1 MQNLWRSYDATTHH
15 NDLDLRAYSSRLM
28 GLDPALVLHGGGN
41 TSVKSSHTDRF
52 GVVHDIIW
60 VKASGYDLGQMWTDG
75 FTALKLDQLLKLSQ
89 LDTLSDAD
97 LVNEVRGARLDAQA
111 AAPSIEAIVQAVVPF
126 KFVDHSHSNA
136 ILTLSNSGHG
146 RKFFT
151 EIYGDSVLVLP
162 YVKPGFDLAL
172 QFRDALEQGQFE
184 KYNAIILE
192 QHGVFTFASTAKAS
206 YDQMIT
212 VVDQAEQFLNDRCGP
227 LPNGPDDTQNA
238 EFVAKS
244 RKYVS
249 KIAGQAVLSFP
260 TNSFPPGSIDA
271 LSKMSR
277 HGTLTPEH
285 VIHNKPFPAVFRDDP
300 EAAVLD
306 FATKYTAYF
315 QAVNDDSLTMIAP
328 YPHWALF
335 EGGHARSFGPNFRR
349 ASISRD
355 VVNVT
360 LDAMRTAQMIGS
372 WQGLSREDLFA
383 MEYWELEQSKLKRQ
397 KHDPVLSGKI
407 AVVSGAAA
415 GIGRACAEIL
425 HERGAVVVGLDV
437 NPEIKSFMNKPN
449 FASFVLDLTE
459 DALVK
464 DSLAEVV
471 LRYGGLDMLV
481 SNAGIFKTGDT
492 VETMPDEV
500 WDSTLAVNLTSHRKL
515 VKHAIPYLRHGI
527 DPSIVFVGSRNV
539 QAPGAGA
546 SAYSVSKAGLTQ
558 LMRVLALELAPEG
571 IKVNAIHPDAVFDT
585 RLWSQETLKKSAD
598 RYGLTIAE
606 YKTRN
611 LLKSGVTSRDVG
623 FAIAAFAD
631 GTFSK
636 TTGAQIPVD
645 GGNDRVI

>member
-1 MQNLWRSYDATTHH
+1 MQNRWRNYDAATHH
-15 NDLDLRAYSSRLM
+15 SDLDLRAYTSRLM
-28 GLDPALVLHGGGN
+28 GQDPALVLHGGGN

-52 GVVHDIIW
+52 GAAHDIIW

-75 FTALKLDQLLKLSQ
+75 FTALKLDQLVKLSK
-89 LDTLSDAD
+89 LDTLSDTD
-97 LVNEVRGARLDAQA
+97 MVNEVKCARLNAEA
-111 AAPSIEAIVQAVVPF
+111 AAASIEAIVHAVVPF
-126 KFVDHSHSNA
+126 KFVDHSHANA

-146 RKFFT
+146 RKLFT
-151 EIYGDSVLVLP
+151 EIFGDSVLVLP
-162 YVKPGFDLAL
+162 YVKPGFDLAV
-172 QFRDALEQGQFE
+172 QFRDALEQGQFD
-184 KYNAIILE
+184 KYDAIILE
-192 QHGVFTFASTAKAS
+192 QHGVFTFADTAKAS
-206 YDQMIT
+206 YDRMIA
-212 VVDQAEQFLNDRCGP
+212 VVDQAEQFLIDRYGP
-227 LPNGPDDTQNA
+227 IENGPDVGQDP

-244 RKYVS
+244 RKSVS
-249 KIAGQAVLSFP
+249 KAAGRAVLSLSAS
-260 TNSFPPGSIDA
+260 SFPPGDIDT
-271 LSKMSR
+271 LSEMSC

-300 EAAVLD
+300 EAALSD
-306 FATKYTAYF
+306 FVARYTAYF
-315 QAVNDDSLTMIAP
+315 QSENDDSLTMLAP

-335 EGGHARSFGPNFRR
+335 ESGHARSFGPNFRR

-355 VVNVT
+355 VVNAT
-360 LDAMRTAQMIGS
+360 LDALRTAQKIGG
-372 WQGLSREDLFA
+372 WQGLSPEDLFA
-383 MEYWELEQSKLKRQ
+383 LEYWELEQSKLKRQ
-397 KHDPVLSGKI
+397 GHDPVLSGKI
-407 AVVSGAAA
+407 AVVSGAAT

-425 HERGAVVVGLDV
+425 HEKGAVVVGLDV
-437 NPEIKSFMNKPN
+437 NPEITTFMNKPN
-449 FASFVLDLTE
+449 FASSVLDLTD

-471 LRYGGLDMLV
+471 QRYGGLDILV

-515 VKHAIPYLRHGI
+515 VKHAIPYLRQGI
-527 DPSIVFVGSRNV
+527 DPSIIFVGSRNV

-558 LMRVLALELAPEG
+558 LMRVLALELASEG

-585 RLWSQETLKKSAD
+585 RLWTQETLKKSAD

-611 LLKSGVTSRDVG
+611 LLKSEITSRDVG
-623 FAIAAFAD
+623 FAVAALAD
-631 GTFSK
+631 GTLSK